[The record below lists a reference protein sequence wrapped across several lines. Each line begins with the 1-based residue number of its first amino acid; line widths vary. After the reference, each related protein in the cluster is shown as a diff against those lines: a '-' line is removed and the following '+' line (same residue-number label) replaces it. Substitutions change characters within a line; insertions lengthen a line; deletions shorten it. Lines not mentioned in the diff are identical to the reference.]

1 MLGFEFFY
9 TVPEFYVFF
18 GSLVFLVMGLL
29 SFNYYSGSHLLDKTS
44 FRWGHFY
51 PYTINL
57 LRGSMD
63 CFRSFVAT
71 TLVLSLFL
79 LFISFEYFYNSDG
92 LAEILMYGS
101 YDVSNFVYFGKV
113 LVSLTFLMFGV
124 LLYLY
129 YEGGDISKRTS
140 FLFNFEAF
148 YLLLLILLA
157 SLLIVSCN
165 NFLSFYV
172 NLELQSFILY
182 VLVSLNRTSA
192 MSTEAGL
199 KYLVLGALST
209 GLLLF
214 GITLVYG
221 VTSVLNFYEY
231 SIFFRLLNYLDDSIG
246 ILVIALLGFFFIFF
260 SFFFKFSIFPF
271 HSWTPDVYDGAPTP
285 VMVFVTV
292 FGKFSI
298 LFLLVK
304 LLFFLSDLGYLLVN
318 LHYNFPAAGWF
329 YGLPSLN
336 SLFIYSGFITIVI
349 GAVGGLVQSRIKRL
363 WGYSAITNLG
373 FIFIALGSFSILGYA
388 SAILYLTFYVVVNFL
403 FFSFYVS
410 VKFRS
415 LKVWNEPLYLGQFG
429 YFKSVSRLV
438 YLTLCLVLVS
448 FLSFPP
454 LLNFVMKFYVLWTTH
469 VSLGGFG
476 AYQIVLLLVANL
488 VASFYY
494 LRLYRFVTVENHS
507 GYYYAP
513 VFYRKLSYPAYFAIL
528 FSIVVYFVILF
539 YNNCFYNFLVDLV
552 GALVPVSEPSF

>member
-1 MLGFEFFY
+1 
-9 TVPEFYVFF
+9 
-18 GSLVFLVMGLL
+18 
-29 SFNYYSGSHLLDKTS
+29 
-44 FRWGHFY
+44 
-51 PYTINL
+51 
-57 LRGSMD
+57 
-63 CFRSFVAT
+63 
-71 TLVLSLFL
+71 
-79 LFISFEYFYNSDG
+79 
-92 LAEILMYGS
+92 
-101 YDVSNFVYFGKV
+101 
-113 LVSLTFLMFGV
+113 
-124 LLYLY
+124 
-129 YEGGDISKRTS
+129 
-140 FLFNFEAF
+140 
-148 YLLLLILLA
+148 
-157 SLLIVSCN
+157 
-165 NFLSFYV
+165 
-172 NLELQSFILY
+172 
-182 VLVSLNRTSA
+182 

-214 GITLVYG
+214 GISLVYG

-271 HSWTPDVYDGAPTP
+271 HSWTPDVYDGSPTP

-304 LLFFLSDLGYLLVN
+304 LLFFLSDLGYLLAN
-318 LHYNFPAAGWF
+318 LHYNFTAVGWF
-329 YGLPSLN
+329 HGLPSLN
-336 SLFIYSGFITIVI
+336 SFFIYSGFITIMI

-373 FIFIALGSFSILGYA
+373 FVFIALGSFSTLGYA

-415 LKVWNEPLYLGQFG
+415 SRVWNEPLYLGQFG
-429 YFKSVSRLV
+429 YFKSVSKLV
-438 YLTLCLVLVS
+438 YLALCLVLVS

-469 VSLGGFG
+469 ASLGGFG
-476 AYQIVLLLVANL
+476 AYQIVLLLIANL
-488 VASFYY
+488 IASFYY

-507 GYYYAP
+507 EYSYAP
-513 VFYRKLSYPAYFAIL
+513 VFYRKLGYFAHLAVL
-528 FSIVVYFVILF
+528 FFVVVYFVILF
-539 YNNCFYNFLVDLV
+539 YNNYFYNFLVDLV
-552 GALVPVSEPSF
+552 STLVPVSEPSF

>member
-1 MLGFEFFY
+1 MFGFEFLY

-18 GSLVFLVMGLL
+18 GSLVFLVLGLL

-44 FRWGHFY
+44 LRWGHFY

-57 LRGSMD
+57 LRGSVD
-63 CFRSFVAT
+63 CFRSFIAAI
-71 TLVLSLFL
+71 LALSLFL
-79 LFISFEYFYNSDG
+79 FFVSFEYFYNSGG
-92 LAEILMYGS
+92 LVEVLMYGS

-113 LVSLTFLMFGV
+113 LVSLTFLMFGG
-124 LLYLY
+124 LLYFY
-129 YEGGDISKRTS
+129 YEGGAISKRAS

-148 YLLLLILLA
+148 YLLILILLA

-182 VLVSLNRTSA
+182 ILVSLNRTSA

-199 KYLVLGALST
+199 KYLILGALST

-214 GITLVYG
+214 GISLVYG
-221 VTSVLNFYEY
+221 VTSILNFYEY

-246 ILVIALLGFFFIFF
+246 VLIIGFLGFFFIFF

-271 HSWTPDVYDGAPTP
+271 HSWTPDVYDGSPTP
-285 VMVFVTV
+285 IMIFVTV

-298 LFLLVK
+298 LFLFIK
-304 LLFFLSDLGYLLVN
+304 LLFFLSDLGYLLSS
-318 LHYNFPAAGWF
+318 LHYNFTVVGQY

-336 SLFIYSGFITIVI
+336 SFFIYSGFITIVI

-373 FIFIALGSFSILGYA
+373 FVFIALGSFSTLGYA
-388 SAILYLTFYVVVNFL
+388 SALLYLTFYVIVNFL

-410 VKFRS
+410 VKFRTS
-415 LKVWNEPLYLGQFG
+415 KIWSEPLYLGQFG
-429 YFKSVSRLV
+429 YFKSVNKLV

-454 LLNFVMKFYVLWTTH
+454 LLNFVMKFYVLWTTY
-469 VSLGGFG
+469 VSLAGFG
-476 AYQIVLLLVANL
+476 AYQIALLLIANL

-507 GYYYAP
+507 EYSYAP
-513 VFYRKLSYPAYFAIL
+513 VFYRKLSYSANSIIIFFIAVYFAIL
-528 FSIVVYFVILF
+528 L
-539 YNNCFYNFLVDLV
+539 YNNHFYNFLLDLV
-552 GALVPVSEPSF
+552 SALVPVSGPSF

>member
-1 MLGFEFFY
+1 MLGFEFLY
-9 TVPEFYVFF
+9 TIPELYIFF

-57 LRGSMD
+57 LRGSID
-63 CFRSFVAT
+63 CFRSYMGAT
-71 TLVLSLFL
+71 FILSSFLF
-79 LFISFEYFYNSDG
+79 FISFEYFYNSSG
-92 LAEILMYGS
+92 LLEVLMYGS
-101 YDVSNFVYFGKV
+101 YDISNFVYFGKV

-124 LLYLY
+124 LLYFY
-129 YEGGDISKRTS
+129 YDGGDISKRTS

-157 SLLIVSCN
+157 SLLVVSCN

-182 VLVSLNRTSA
+182 ILVSLNRTSA

-214 GITLVYG
+214 GISLVYG

-246 ILVIALLGFFFIFF
+246 VLVIAFLGFFFIFF

-271 HSWTPDVYDGAPTP
+271 HSWTPDVYDGSPTP
-285 VMVFVTV
+285 IMVFVTV

-298 LFLLVK
+298 LFLFIK
-304 LLFFLSDLGYLLVN
+304 LLFFLSDLGYLLSS
-318 LHYNFPAAGWF
+318 LHYNFTAVGMY

-336 SLFIYSGFITIVI
+336 SFFIYSGFITVMI
-349 GAVGGLVQSRIKRL
+349 GDVGGLVQSRIKRL

-388 SAILYLTFYVVVNFL
+388 SAILYLTFYIVINFL

-410 VKFRS
+410 VKFRTS
-415 LKVWNEPLYLGQFG
+415 KIWNEPLYLGQFG
-429 YFKSVSRLV
+429 YFRFVGRLV

-454 LLNFVMKFYVLWTTH
+454 LLNFVMKFYVLWTTY

-476 AYQIVLLLVANL
+476 VYQVTLLLFANL
-488 VASFYY
+488 IASFYY
-494 LRLYRFVTVENHS
+494 LRLYRFITVENHS
-507 GYYYAP
+507 EYSYAP
-513 VFYRKLSYPAYFAIL
+513 VFYRKLSYPANFVIL
-528 FSIVVYFVILF
+528 FFIVVYFIVLL
-539 YNNCFYNFLVDLV
+539 YNNYFYNFLLDLV
-552 GALVPVSEPSF
+552 GTIAAVSKPNF

>member
-1 MLGFEFFY
+1 MLGFEFLY
-9 TVPEFYVFF
+9 AVPELYTFF
-18 GSLVFLVMGLL
+18 GSLVFLVTGLL
-29 SFNYYSGSHLLDKTS
+29 SFSYYSGSHLLDKTN
-44 FRWGHFY
+44 FRWGRFY
-51 PYTINL
+51 PYAINL

-63 CFRSFVAT
+63 CFKSFIAT
-71 TLVLSLFL
+71 ILVLSLFL
-79 LFISFEYFYNSDG
+79 LFISFEYFNSSVSLVDV
-92 LAEILMYGS
+92 LVYGS
-101 YDVSNFVYFGKV
+101 YDVSNFIYFGKV

-124 LLYLY
+124 LLYFY
-129 YEGGDISKRTS
+129 YEGGDISKKTS

-148 YLLLLILLA
+148 FLLLLILLA
-157 SLLIVSCN
+157 SVLIISCN

-182 VLVSLNRTSA
+182 ILVSLNRTSA

-214 GITLVYG
+214 GISLVYG
-221 VTSVLNFYEY
+221 VTSILNFYEY
-231 SIFFRLLNYLDDSIG
+231 SIFFRLLNYLDDSFG
-246 ILVIALLGFFFIFF
+246 VLVIAILGFFFIFF

-271 HSWTPDVYDGAPTP
+271 HSWTPDVYDGSPTP

-304 LLFFLSDLGYLLVN
+304 LLFFLSDLGYLLNN
-318 LHYNFPAAGWF
+318 LHYNFTAVGRY

-336 SLFIYSGFITIVI
+336 SFFIYSGFITIVI

-373 FIFIALGSFSILGYA
+373 FIFIALGSFSTLGYA
-388 SAILYLTFYVVVNFL
+388 SAILYLVFYVVVNFL

-415 LKVWNEPLYLGQFG
+415 SGIWNEPLYLGQFG
-429 YFKSVSRLV
+429 YFKSISKLV

-454 LLNFVMKFYVLWTTH
+454 LLNFVMKFYVLWTTY

-476 AYQIVLLLVANL
+476 AYQLTLLLFANL
-488 VASFYY
+488 IASFYY

-507 GYYYAP
+507 KYSYAP
-513 VFYRKLSYPAYFAIL
+513 VFYRKLSYSAHFVVL
-528 FSIVVYFVILF
+528 FFIVVYFVILF
-539 YNNCFYNFLVDLV
+539 YNNYFYNFLLDLV
-552 GALVPVSEPSF
+552 GELVPVSGLNF

>member
-1 MLGFEFFY
+1 
-9 TVPEFYVFF
+9 
-18 GSLVFLVMGLL
+18 
-29 SFNYYSGSHLLDKTS
+29 
-44 FRWGHFY
+44 
-51 PYTINL
+51 
-57 LRGSMD
+57 
-63 CFRSFVAT
+63 
-71 TLVLSLFL
+71 
-79 LFISFEYFYNSDG
+79 
-92 LAEILMYGS
+92 MYGS
-101 YDVSNFVYFGKV
+101 YDVSNFVYFGKA

-124 LLYLY
+124 LLYFY
-129 YEGGDISKRTS
+129 YGGGEVSKRTN

-182 VLVSLNRTSA
+182 ILVSLNRTSA

-214 GITLVYG
+214 GISLVYG
-221 VTSVLNFYEY
+221 VTSILNFYEY
-231 SIFFRLLNYLDDSIG
+231 SIFFRLLNNLDNSIG
-246 ILVIALLGFFFIFF
+246 VLVIVFLGLFFVFF

-271 HSWTPDVYDGAPTP
+271 HSWTPDVYDGSPTP
-285 VMVFVTV
+285 IMVFVTV

-304 LLFFLSDLGYLLVN
+304 LLFFLSDLGYLLSS
-318 LHYNFPAAGWF
+318 LHYNFITVGWY

-336 SLFIYSGFITIVI
+336 SFFIYSGFITIVI

-388 SAILYLTFYVVVNFL
+388 SAILYLALYIVVNFL

-410 VKFRS
+410 VKFRTS
-415 LKVWNEPLYLGQFG
+415 GVWVEPLYLGQFG
-429 YFKSVSRLV
+429 YFKSVSKIV
-438 YLTLCLVLVS
+438 YVTLCLVLVS

-454 LLNFVMKFYVLWTTH
+454 LMNFVMKFYVLWTTY

-476 AYQIVLLLVANL
+476 AYQIALLLLANL

-507 GYYYAP
+507 EYSYAP
-513 VFYRKLSYPAYFAIL
+513 IFYRKLNYSEQLVIL
-528 FSIVVYFVILF
+528 FFVVVYFVALL
-539 YNNCFYNFLVDLV
+539 YNNYFYNFLVDLIGTLGV
-552 GALVPVSEPSF
+552 VSEPEIFK

>member
-1 MLGFEFFY
+1 MLGFEFLY
-9 TVPEFYVFF
+9 TIPELYIFF

-57 LRGSMD
+57 LRGSID
-63 CFRSFVAT
+63 CFRSYIGAT
-71 TLVLSLFL
+71 FILSSFLF
-79 LFISFEYFYNSDG
+79 FISFEYFYNSSG
-92 LAEILMYGS
+92 LLEVLMYGS
-101 YDVSNFVYFGKV
+101 YDISNFVYFGKV

-124 LLYLY
+124 LLYFY
-129 YEGGDISKRTS
+129 YDGGDISKRTS

-157 SLLIVSCN
+157 SLLVVSCN

-182 VLVSLNRTSA
+182 ILVSLNRTSA

-214 GITLVYG
+214 GISLVYG

-246 ILVIALLGFFFIFF
+246 VLVITFLGFFFIFF

-271 HSWTPDVYDGAPTP
+271 HSWTPDVYDGSPTP

-298 LFLLVK
+298 LFLFIK
-304 LLFFLSDLGYLLVN
+304 LLFFLSDLGYLLSS
-318 LHYNFPAAGWF
+318 LHYNFTAVGL
-329 YGLPSLN
+329 YHGLPSLN
-336 SLFIYSGFITIVI
+336 SFFIYSGFATVVI

-388 SAILYLTFYVVVNFL
+388 SAILYLTFYIVINFL

-410 VKFRS
+410 VKFRTS
-415 LKVWNEPLYLGQFG
+415 KIWNEPLYLGQFG
-429 YFKSVSRLV
+429 YFRFVGRLV

-454 LLNFVMKFYVLWTTH
+454 LLNFVMKFYVLWTTY

-476 AYQIVLLLVANL
+476 VYQVTLLLFANL
-488 VASFYY
+488 IASFYY
-494 LRLYRFVTVENHS
+494 LRLYRFITVENHS
-507 GYYYAP
+507 EYSYAP
-513 VFYRKLSYPAYFAIL
+513 VFYRKLGYSANFVIL
-528 FSIVVYFVILF
+528 FFIVVYFIVLL
-539 YNNCFYNFLVDLV
+539 YNNYFYNFLLDLV
-552 GALVPVSEPSF
+552 GTIAAVSKPNF